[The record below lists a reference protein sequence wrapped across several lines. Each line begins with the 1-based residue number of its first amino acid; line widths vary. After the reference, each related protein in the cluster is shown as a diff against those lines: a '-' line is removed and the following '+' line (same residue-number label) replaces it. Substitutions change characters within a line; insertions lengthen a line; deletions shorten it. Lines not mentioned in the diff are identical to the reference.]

1 MADLVIQ
8 PDENFIKDVVGSG
21 GGDLKKC
28 FQCATC
34 SVVCTLSPDDAPFP
48 RKQMIQAQW
57 GLKEKVVSDPAI
69 WLCHNCGD
77 CTTHCPRGARPGDV
91 FGALR
96 RESIKHF
103 SWPGFM
109 GRAVNNPQALLLLVL
124 IPVLLFGGL
133 MLWGP
138 ETESAEM
145 EFANEYPLLLLEGLF
160 FTIATLVIISFVVG
174 ISRYVKA
181 LRASG
186 ANAPIISG
194 LIPSL
199 VEVMSHKR
207 FADCGAEKNRYWG
220 HLLTLWGFAGLAA
233 VGTIIGVGVMAGLIH
248 TPLEMTDPLKIFANV
263 CSVVILIG
271 GLILLVDRLKDP
283 VKKAASTYFDWFF
296 LLILLGIVFTGI
308 ASQFLRLG
316 QTEVMYPVYFVHLVL
331 IFMLFVYAP
340 YSKLAHLVYRTIA
353 MAATRRKQ

>member
-8 PDENFIKDVVGSG
+8 PDEKFIRDVVSSG

-28 FQCATC
+28 YQCATC
-34 SVVCTLSPDDAPFP
+34 SVVCTLSPDEAPFP

-96 RESIKHF
+96 REAIKHF
-103 SWPGFM
+103 GWPGFM

-133 MLWGP
+133 ILWGP
-138 ETESAEM
+138 ETESAEL
-145 EFANEYPLLLLEGLF
+145 EFANEYPLYLLEGLF
-160 FTIATLVIISFVVG
+160 FTIATLVVISFVVG
-174 ISRYVKA
+174 VTRFVKA
-181 LRASG
+181 LRAAG
-186 ANAPIISG
+186 ADGPILSG
-194 LIPSL
+194 LVPSL
-199 VEVMSHKR
+199 VVIMSHKR

-220 HLLTLWGFAGLAA
+220 HLLTLWGFAGLAI

-263 CSVVILIG
+263 CSVLILIG
-271 GLILLVDRLKDP
+271 GLILLVDRLSDP

-296 LLILLGIVFTGI
+296 LLILVGIVFTGI

-316 QTEVMYPVYFVHLVL
+316 QTAVMYPVYFVHLVL

-340 YSKLAHLVYRTIA
+340 YSKLAHLTYRTIA
-353 MAATRRKQ
+353 MAAARSKQ